1 MTTGDRFGHIELGES
16 VCRRRAVIFEPA
28 KIPLSRL
35 LYIIAFAN
43 VPLQGHCLSL
53 SVTMGKYD

>member
-16 VCRRRAVIFEPA
+16 VCRCRAVIFEPEM
-28 KIPLSRL
+28 PLSRL
-35 LYIIAFAN
+35 LYVIAFAN
-43 VPLQGHCLSL
+43 VPLQGHYLSL